1 MLDKIENNSILII
14 PNNAKEKIL
23 KELNKK
29 TLNIKIMSLKELIKK
44 YTFDY
49 NEKTIY
55 HLMKKESTKYDI
67 AKNYIENI
75 YYIENKI
82 YNNIKLDKL
91 VEIKK
96 YLEENNLLIYDN
108 LFKNY
113 IKNKKIYIYNKS
125 INKYQEKI
133 LNEIKK
139 ESEVTILNKNYND
152 YTPEIHE
159 FSNITEEITFIA
171 EKICEL
177 IDNKININKIKN
189 IT

>member
-14 PNNAKEKIL
+14 PNTIKNKII
-23 KELNKK
+23 KELNTK
-29 TLNIKIMSLKELIKK
+29 TLNIKIISLKELIKK

-55 HLMKKESTKYDI
+55 HLMKKESIKYDI

-75 YYIENKI
+75 YYIEDKN
-82 YNNIKLDKL
+82 YENIKLDKL

-108 LFKNY
+108 LFKKY
-113 IKNKKIYIYNKS
+113 IKNKKIYIYYNY
-125 INKYQEKI
+125 INKYEEKI

-139 ESEVTILNKNYND
+139 ETQVELLKHEYNN
-152 YTPEIHE
+152 YTPVIHE

-171 EKICEL
+171 
-177 IDNKININKIKN
+177 NKSRND
-189 IT
+189 ITSITSAIAVADA

>member
-14 PNNAKEKIL
+14 PNTIKNKVI

-29 TLNIKIMSLKELIKK
+29 ALNIKIMSLKELIKK

-55 HLMKKESTKYDI
+55 HLMKKESIKYDI

-75 YYIENKI
+75 YYIEDKN
-82 YNNIKLDKL
+82 YENIKLDKL

-108 LFKNY
+108 LFKKY
-113 IKNKKIYIYNKS
+113 IKNKKIYIYYNY
-125 INKYQEKI
+125 INKYEEKI
-133 LNEIKK
+133 
-139 ESEVTILNKNYND
+139 
-152 YTPEIHE
+152 
-159 FSNITEEITFIA
+159 
-171 EKICEL
+171 
-177 IDNKININKIKN
+177 
-189 IT
+189 